1 LKEKEQYLISN
12 YELKLFEN
20 IDEMVETIKQMD
32 KKYGLSRLVAGYAW
46 KWNTKKGGDY
56 DININ
61 TVASGYIHAKSDKKA
76 ELKLLKT
83 FKHVIIVRRCQ

>member
-1 LKEKEQYLISN
+1 MAWFEYLGMN
-12 YELKLFEN
+12 
-20 IDEMVETIKQMD
+20 
-32 KKYGLSRLVAGYAW
+32 
-46 KWNTKKGGDY
+46 GDY